1 MILQDDRTVAER
13 TSHIFGVVGT
23 DPFMSG
29 WGGAEGGTSYAI
41 WACTP
46 EDVRRVEDKVE
57 RRGDMLRV
65 RVVELA
71 TYRPR
76 AQHVHI
82 YVANM
87 GTEFTT

>member
-13 TSHIFGVVGT
+13 ATHTFGVVGT

-29 WGGAEGGTSYAI
+29 WGGAAGGASYAV
-41 WACTP
+41 WASTP
-46 EDVRRVEDKVE
+46 EDVRRVEDKIR

-71 TYRPR
+71 TYRPK

-82 YVANM
+82 YVASM
-87 GTEFTT
+87 GTEFIT